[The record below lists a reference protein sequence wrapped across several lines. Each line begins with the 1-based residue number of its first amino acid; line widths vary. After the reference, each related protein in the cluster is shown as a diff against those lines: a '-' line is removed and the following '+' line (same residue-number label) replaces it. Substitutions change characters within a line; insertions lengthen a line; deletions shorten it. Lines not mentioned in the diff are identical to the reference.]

1 MIPIVMLN
9 NEGKVVGQQAY
20 NDNLTVVEEINRI
33 MLATLFCG
41 QQRLT
46 NDKHAL
52 DQIIMKGEYDAAQLA
67 ALKTAVETLHKSVS
81 EALATFEIAIAQ

>member
-41 QQRLT
+41 QQKLT
-46 NDKHAL
+46 NDKNAL

-67 ALKTAVETLHKSVS
+67 TLKTAVEALHKSVS
-81 EALATFEIAIAQ
+81 EALATFETAIAQ

>member
-1 MIPIVMLN
+1 MIPVVTMN
-9 NEGKVVGQQAY
+9 NKGEVIGQQAF

-67 ALKTAVETLHKSVS
+67 ALKAAVEALHKSVS